1 VTNILGTSK
10 DTLKLHTA
18 DENRDVALDLA
29 QQARR
34 ELVIF
39 SQQLDAPLYD
49 NAEFERAVLDLAR
62 LHPSTKIRIL
72 VQDATRA
79 LHDGHSLL
87 RLAQMLTSSV
97 FIRKPSHDFREE
109 YGAFIVADTTG
120 YSQRVIGDHYNYDAL
135 ASFMAP
141 SQARQLVHHFNKMW
155 EHAEEDPQ
163 LRRLNV

>member
-1 VTNILGTSK
+1 MTNILGTSK
-10 DTLKLHTA
+10 DTLQLHTI
-18 DENRDVALDLA
+18 DENREIALSLA

-39 SQQLDAPLYD
+39 SQELDAALYD
-49 NAEFERAVLDLAR
+49 NADFERAVFDLAR
-62 LHPSTKIRIL
+62 LHPSTQIRIL

-79 LHDGHSLL
+79 LQNGHSLL
-87 RLAQMLTSSV
+87 RLAQTLSSSV

-135 ASFMAP
+135 ASFMEP

-155 EHAEEDPQ
+155 EHAEDDPR
-163 LRRLNV
+163 LRRLHV